1 MRYSNHLLINQLII
15 ERLNQCIRNRY
26 SPCISINCIR
36 LGILHRGANDRH
48 ALILYRRKIALAN

>member
-1 MRYSNHLLINQLII
+1 MSYSNHYLINQLII

-36 LGILHRGANDRH
+36 LGVLHRGANDQH
-48 ALILYRRKIALAN
+48 ALTRYHRKIALDN